1 MAIKQEPSLV
11 LKVRAD
17 FKARLKAISDHEL
30 RSETKVLEAALNL
43 YFDQLSTK
51 DRHVILALSK
61 RGLVEKKKE

>member
-1 MAIKQEPSLV
+1 MANKIEPSLV

-17 FKARLKAISDHEL
+17 FKARLKAIADHEQ

-51 DRHVILALSK
+51 DRHVVQTLSK
-61 RGLVEKKKE
+61 RGFIEKKD